1 MFFKMVEPTESR
13 KSFASLPYIKG
24 VTEPLTRV
32 LKKYHSTTTAPSSE
46 IPTFDGIADQR
57 RVQNSLYKL
66 FVVLHW

>member
-32 LKKYHSTTTAPSSE
+32 LKKYDVTVINKPLNILQQQLMRPCYCA
-46 IPTFDGIADQR
+46 
-57 RVQNSLYKL
+57 V
-66 FVVLHW
+66 